1 MKSRFIL
8 PNSVVTK
15 LSGSNFDFF
24 GNNISFSSQLT
35 GLEKSNPSADWNS
48 IEIFAVDDSFTI
60 FSLTYDINAL
70 VKGAYKVFLY
80 PNSRLLKADVFDNVL
95 NLGFAP
101 YTIPNEDIELILSSD
116 QTFNINIKILNKNI
130 K

>member
-24 GNNISFSSQLT
+24 GNNIVFSSQLT
-35 GLEKSNPSADWNS
+35 GFKNNNLSADWSS
-48 IEIFAVDDSFTI
+48 IEIFVVDNSFTI

-70 VKGAYKVFLY
+70 VKGAYKIFLY
-80 PNSRLLKADVFDNVL
+80 PNSKLLEVDVFDDVL
-95 NLGFAP
+95 KLDSIP
-101 YTIPNEDIELILSSD
+101 YTIPNEDMEVILSSD